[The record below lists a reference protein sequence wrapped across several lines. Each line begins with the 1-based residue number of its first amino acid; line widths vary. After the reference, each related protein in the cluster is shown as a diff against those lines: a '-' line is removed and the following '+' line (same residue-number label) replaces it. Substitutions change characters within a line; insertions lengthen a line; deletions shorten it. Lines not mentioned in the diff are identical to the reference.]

1 MAKQHPPGAPRVWF
15 DFDGLVTVMHT
26 MGWKAIPCLVT
37 CTIVNRE
44 WFKAAR
50 AAITRLLDLPRLPP
64 GITIRGLYDSEH
76 NRLGLCA
83 LTGKSMCVVELA
95 GADAL
100 LGGNYRFPTTI
111 YPRESHIALLRIQGS
126 QDTAPIYVFPYEQRT
141 TVVDIVT
148 GHQIGVQQIIGPVV
162 TMHLPIGPAEI
173 TRINGSNMQGLRMQR
188 VQLLINR
195 MDQERCPFRLRY
207 HKSDDPVNFYAIL
220 TPSGIEM
227 VYTRQWPGSDQLAEL
242 VMVDY
247 HTNSPYISFD
257 FLQPSTT
264 S

>member
-1 MAKQHPPGAPRVWF
+1 MR
-15 DFDGLVTVMHT
+15 T
-26 MGWKAIPCLVT
+26 MGWEAIRCLVT
-37 CTIVNRE
+37 CTSVNTE
-44 WFKAAR
+44 WFLAAS
-50 AAITRLLDLPRLPP
+50 AIIARLHAMPRLPP
-64 GITIRGLYDSEH
+64 GITIRGLYDNEH
-76 NRLGLCA
+76 NRLVLCA
-83 LTGKSMCVVELA
+83 LTGKSMCLVELA
-95 GADAL
+95 GTIAL
-100 LGGNYRFPTTI
+100 MRGIDRFPMTI
-111 YPRESHIALLRIQGS
+111 YPCESYIALLRIKGS
-126 QDTAPIYVFPYEQRT
+126 QETVPIYVFPYEQRT
-141 TVVDIVT
+141 TVVNIVT
-148 GHQIGVQQIIGPVV
+148 GHQNRVQQIIGPVV

-188 VQLLINR
+188 MQLLIHG

-207 HKSDDPVNFYAIL
+207 HKSDAPMNFYAIR